1 MFFWYVCVS
10 VWERRWPVI
19 YGDFYLVTFLN
30 DDVLNEVYICTI
42 ILIVQFFLTID
53 PNIFLH
59 VPETTF

>member
-19 YGDFYLVTFLN
+19 DDAC